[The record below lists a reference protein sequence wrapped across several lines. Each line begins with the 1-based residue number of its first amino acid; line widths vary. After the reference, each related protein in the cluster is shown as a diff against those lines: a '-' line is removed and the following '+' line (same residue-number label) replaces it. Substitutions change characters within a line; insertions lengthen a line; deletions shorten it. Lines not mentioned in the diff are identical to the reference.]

1 MENLNAKIEM
11 LQQEINQIK
20 DNKNSVKRIFTK
32 SDGLIEVIDKKIITE
47 DNKELLRD

>member
-20 DNKNSVKRIFTK
+20 DSKNSVKRISAK